1 MAFKYLAQNQ
11 RLLRY
16 HLVLFFLELTWIC
29 LGFSCWVGET
39 HMSSK
44 LISACLTTLDATH
57 HLHRTWIFPN
67 CWFCSIWNIW
77 TLLITANLQFAKC
90 FRNSLRFARSFAQH
104 LIFLL
109 EMKYSDHLKLWLD
122 FRSVVCTWAAL
133 TLFSGVSECI
143 AASVRRHVTSTQ
155 WITHYLPFPAIVSAI
170 AYATTLFVAL
180 IFYLSAMT
188 CSRLCTA
195 PFHNYF

>member
-1 MAFKYLAQNQ
+1 MAINYLAQNQ
-11 RLLRY
+11 RLLQF
-16 HLVLFFLELTWIC
+16 HLVLFFMELTWIWLLCWWDTHEFRSELC
-29 LGFSCWVGET
+29 LSDHFGRNSPFVPN
-39 HMSSK
+39 
-44 LISACLTTLDATH
+44 LD
-57 HLHRTWIFPN
+57 FFN
-67 CWFCSIWNIW
+67 CSFCSIWNIW
-77 TLLITANLQFAKC
+77 TLLITANLQFAKR

-109 EMKYSDHLKLWLD
+109 EMKYSDHLNLWLD

-170 AYATTLFVAL
+170 AYATMLFVAL